1 MALKNKYQ
9 KEKQQYS
16 VDGGLNW
23 VDVSPARYRRG
34 RLLEIGSEDCNTVE
48 WREVEGSWFCIE
60 FAETI
65 YRWVDSG
72 TYDCLLGDK
81 YIIEKEQ
88 VSRDGGS
95 TWTDTGETRDGEII
109 RDSEDCSTIDYENEA
124 LTIEVMSDTATI
136 YSNYSGLEY
145 KIDNGEWQLYNGAIE
160 ATLGQKIQWRGHLTN
175 AKRVFSVSNNKQ
187 IRVFGNINSVFEYDT
202 LTSTCYN
209 CSNFFDGNDNLID
222 AEHLILPATTL
233 IQSAYKCM
241 FVSCHNLVTPPTL
254 PATTIA
260 IDCYSQMFKF
270 CTSMTTAP
278 ALPALTMEQGCYYQ
292 MFGACSSLTT
302 PPALP
307 ATTLAAGCYMQM
319 FQQCT
324 NMTSAPALP
333 ALTMEEDSYEGMFKE
348 CYALATAPALP
359 ATTLAE
365 YCYRSMFESCI
376 NLVNVPS
383 TLPATTL
390 AEYCYYQMFKKCTS
404 LTTAPVLPALTFV
417 GTGFNNVANY
427 AYSEMFKYCSSL
439 NYIKM
444 MIVDIP
450 SGYQW
455 LNFTSDWVYGVAHYG
470 TFVKNGGAMWDEIGF
485 NGVPGSWTIQYDGS
499 GTRWVTVSGQ
509 YVCQGNDKYTMEKEQ
524 VTTDGGQ
531 TWVDTG
537 DTRAGTLIEASS
549 QDCLY
554 ATEYLT
560 ITSLA
565 NNNNIYWT
573 VGTTLS
579 GYGKSIYISTDN
591 GQTWT
596 SKLSQRSNIS
606 VSIATL
612 NIGDKLLIKGNQT
625 SYTNTYP
632 SYFRSSDNVDV
643 SGNIMSLL
651 YEDNFAGQ
659 TTLTGTYTFQR
670 LFGGL
675 KVVNAENLVLPATTL
690 AYYCYSRMF
699 ESCTTLVTAPKL
711 PAVVLTIDCYAS
723 MFNGCRSLTTAPE
736 LTARTLA
743 DGCYTEM
750 FNGCRSLNSITCL
763 ATDISASGCT
773 TNWVTNV
780 AANGTFTKASS
791 MSDWTTGNNGI
802 PSGWTVVDA

>member
-1 MALKNKYQ
+1 
-9 KEKQQYS
+9 
-16 VDGGLNW
+16 
-23 VDVSPARYRRG
+23 
-34 RLLEIGSEDCNTVE
+34 
-48 WREVEGSWFCIE
+48 
-60 FAETI
+60 
-65 YRWVDSG
+65 
-72 TYDCLLGDK
+72 
-81 YIIEKEQ
+81 
-88 VSRDGGS
+88 
-95 TWTDTGETRDGEII
+95 
-109 RDSEDCSTIDYENEA
+109 
-124 LTIEVMSDTATI
+124 
-136 YSNYSGLEY
+136 
-145 KIDNGEWQLYNGAIE
+145 
-160 ATLGQKIQWRGHLTN
+160 
-175 AKRVFSVSNNKQ
+175 
-187 IRVFGNINSVFEYDT
+187 
-202 LTSTCYN
+202 
-209 CSNFFDGNDNLID
+209 
-222 AEHLILPATTL
+222 
-233 IQSAYKCM
+233 
-241 FVSCHNLVTPPTL
+241 
-254 PATTIA
+254 
-260 IDCYSQMFKF
+260 
-270 CTSMTTAP
+270 
-278 ALPALTMEQGCYYQ
+278 
-292 MFGACSSLTT
+292 
-302 PPALP
+302 
-307 ATTLAAGCYMQM
+307 MQM

-348 CYALATAPALP
+348 CYALATAPSLP

-427 AYSEMFKYCSSL
+427 AYSEMFNYCSSL

-444 MIVDIP
+444 MIVDVP
-450 SGYQW
+450 SGYQL
-455 LNFTSDWVYGVAHYG
+455 LNFTSDWVYGVAHGG
-470 TFVKNGGAMWDEIGF
+470 TFVKNGGAMWNEIGF

-632 SYFRSSDNVDV
+632 SYFRSDDNVDV

-651 YEDNFAGQ
+651 YEDNFTGQ

-690 AYYCYSRMF
+690 ANYCYSRMF
-699 ESCTTLVTAPKL
+699 EGRTTLVTAPKL

-723 MFNGCRSLTTAPE
+723 MFNGCTSLTTAPE

-743 DGCYTEM
+743 DGCYREM

-763 ATDISASGCT
+763 ATDISAGAPTQS
-773 TNWVTNV
+773 WVYNV
-780 AANGTFTKASS
+780 AANGTFTKDSTMTS
-791 MSDWTTGNNGI
+791 WTTGNNGI